1 MNRNPCLK
9 TLKYIVQT
17 ERAIVAGFG
26 LLIVVC
32 VGVYLLSAVTI
43 GTSLSK
49 LLEGVFVV
57 ITCVL
62 SVLLLNVWVLG
73 GLLSAAGLVCLGRRL
88 VKPTHSVLFDLLVIV
103 ATCLLVLPVISL
115 IRA

>member
-49 LLEGVFVV
+49 LLEGVFK
-57 ITCVL
+57 
-62 SVLLLNVWVLG
+62 
-73 GLLSAAGLVCLGRRL
+73 CLGVGR
-88 VKPTHSVLFDLLVIV
+88 
-103 ATCLLVLPVISL
+103 ATFGGWFGVF
-115 IRA
+115 RA